1 MSSDYRL
8 PPNQQLRDHLVD
20 KIVKG
25 RWRSGEAIH
34 TEVEL
39 AAEFYF
45 SVGTVRNAV
54 TLIVDEGVLDEQQG
68 RGTLYSPVE
77 VRVLIKSIYHV

>member
-20 KIVKG
+20 KIIKG
-25 RWRSGEAIH
+25 RWRRGEAIH

-39 AAEFYF
+39 AAELYF
-45 SVGTVRNAV
+45 PVGTVRNAD
-54 TLIVDEGVLDEQQG
+54 TLIVGEGMLDEQQG

-77 VRVLIKSIYHV
+77 VRVVIKSNYHV